1 METLILVIVAYLI
14 FLLLPTVGMIFP
26 ICRNYTIW
34 NEHDKISQYYEIKS
48 NFLARILIKRSIGWS
63 TKYNTNFSVLYSH
76 YYVNRYPNRISKCSL
91 MLYIAGLIASLIYAA
106 SVNLWFL
113 GINFELIFYT
123 GIFLILFMLLI
134 SIVGIWNSA
143 IYDFKEGTWTKGGLN
158 MKVVDEKDI
167 LTKEEYKNHLDR
179 NR

>member
-1 METLILVIVAYLI
+1 METFILVIVTYLI

-34 NEHDKISQYYEIKS
+34 NEHDKISKYYEIKS
-48 NFLARILIKRSIGWS
+48 NFLARILIKRYVGWS

-76 YYVNRYPNRISKCSL
+76 YYVNKYPNRISKCSL
-91 MLYIAGLIASLIYAA
+91 MLYIAGLIASLFYAA

-113 GINFELIFYT
+113 GINYELIFYT
-123 GIFLILFMLLI
+123 GIFLILFMLVI

-158 MKVVDEKDI
+158 MKIVDEKDI
-167 LTKEEYKNHLDR
+167 LTKEEFKNIR